1 MRYVRMV
8 CPEGKKKI
16 LTMSY
21 DDGRAADYRL
31 VEIFDKYG
39 IRGSF
44 HLNSGKFDTND
55 YVKSADVAELYKN
68 HEVSCHTVT
77 HPFLER
83 ISPDLVV
90 SEVWEDRRNLEKL
103 CGYPVIGMSYP
114 FGTYNSDVV
123 ERISSLGIVYSRT
136 TVSTEKLTI
145 PDNFLLWHPTCHHN
159 NPRLMEFADQLAASR
174 YPLALL
180 YVWGHSYEFNN
191 NNNWE
196 LIEEFCRKVSGNPDI
211 WYATNI
217 EIVRYFKAVRSLVF
231 NADMT
236 TVYNPSAEKVWFT
249 CDDQLLC
256 VGAGELLKF

>member
-1 MRYVRMV
+1 M
-8 CPEGKKKI
+8 
-16 LTMSY
+16 
-21 DDGRAADYRL
+21 
-31 VEIFDKYG
+31 
-39 IRGSF
+39 
-44 HLNSGKFDTND
+44 
-55 YVKSADVAELYKN
+55 
-68 HEVSCHTVT
+68 T

-136 TVSTEKLTI
+136 TVSTERFTI
-145 PDNFLLWHPTCHHN
+145 PDNFLLWHPTCHHA
-159 NPRLMEFADQLAASR
+159 NPRLMELADKFFAER
-174 YPLALL
+174 YPLSVF

-196 LIEEFCRKVSGNPDI
+196 LIEEFCRKMAGKPEI

-236 TVYNPSAEKVWFT
+236 TVYNPSSERVWFT
-249 CDDQLLC
+249 CEDKLLIAEP
-256 VGAGELLKF
+256 GKLMQF